1 MLIVEALLQ
10 AELAA
15 CPGYWEVILGN
26 GWDNSHSE
34 GREGQLEIGKF
45 WSHIVFSFLA
55 S

>member
-1 MLIVEALLQ
+1 MCA
-10 AELAA
+10 
-15 CPGYWEVILGN
+15 GYWEVILGY

-45 WSHIVFSFLA
+45 RSHIVFSFLA